1 VNYKALEA
9 TEAVSSIW
17 LWTIWIY
24 CPNVQE
30 TYH

>member
-17 LWTIWIY
+17 LWTI
-24 CPNVQE
+24 
-30 TYH
+30 